1 MREGLEGRGL
11 PVVCLYEDEAGRGTQ
26 GLVVRLLLDGLL
38 VTWLLGD
45 EGARLSIDVWMAW

>member
-1 MREGLEGRGL
+1 VREGLEGRGL